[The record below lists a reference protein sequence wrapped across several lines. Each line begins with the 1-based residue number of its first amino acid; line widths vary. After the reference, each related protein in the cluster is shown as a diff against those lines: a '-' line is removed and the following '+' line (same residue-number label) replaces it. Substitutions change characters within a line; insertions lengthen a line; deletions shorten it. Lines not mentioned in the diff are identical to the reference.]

1 MMRFAVQHIQRLQIE
16 IGKYFVT
23 FRLQT
28 MLDFRNHPLIIYRS
42 VLLNERILNI
52 LHQAELKTNSAGM
65 VFLIC
70 IARTLPRIKQT
81 DNKSRSVPL
90 VRAKSRTGNV

>member
-52 LHQAELKTNSAGM
+52 LHQGRIEDKLSWNGIFNMHSSNSPTYKAN
-65 VFLIC
+65 
-70 IARTLPRIKQT
+70 RQ
-81 DNKSRSVPL
+81 
-90 VRAKSRTGNV
+90 

>member
-52 LHQAELKTNSAGM
+52 LHQGRIEDKLCWNGI
-65 VFLIC
+65 LIC

-90 VRAKSRTGNV
+90 VRAKSRTENV

>member
-1 MMRFAVQHIQRLQIE
+1 MGLFNDEVCCTAYPAPADRDRKVFR
-16 IGKYFVT
+16 Y

-42 VLLNERILNI
+42 VLNERILNI

-65 VFLIC
+65 VF
-70 IARTLPRIKQT
+70 
-81 DNKSRSVPL
+81 
-90 VRAKSRTGNV
+90 